1 MIVIY
6 ITSSN
11 LKNKENDGKQ
21 VKIDIFYVIEF

>member
-21 VKIDIFYVIEF
+21 VKIFYVIEF